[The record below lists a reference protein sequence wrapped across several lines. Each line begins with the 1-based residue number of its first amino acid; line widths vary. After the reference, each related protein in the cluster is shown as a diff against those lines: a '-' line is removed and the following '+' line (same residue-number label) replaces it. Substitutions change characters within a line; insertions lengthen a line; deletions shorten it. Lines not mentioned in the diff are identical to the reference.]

1 LGEPELVGGVELGAI
16 ELGTIE
22 LEAVELGS
30 CPDTGA
36 SDDDEGIMAG
46 FSIPL
51 LTPTYYSCGVAR
63 QGQRTDRSGAF
74 PRVAFDSFGSLKY
87 GARMRPRGNA
97 SHWLAA
103 VGVLV
108 SASTT
113 CRPAF
118 SAGRIG
124 LNGQPIQTSQYS
136 IDLHQGAVVSGNR
149 VMGLGG
155 AYVALAED
163 VDGDLQNPA
172 APALRP
178 FYSVEYF
185 DYWLGLGL
193 TFPGRLS
200 NSDFFNSGSVTKFE
214 GSSDDAVFVTP
225 ALNLQWAAFGLSLT
239 AELQSYSLRNPALPG
254 SAQSASLEALLATY
268 HLQFAYSFLDGQL
281 ATGVGIRYLTL
292 EFDAGTDDDATR
304 TLFDTSGS
312 GIEIGAVWRPN
323 LRPYRLGLAF
333 RTEINTEPAF
343 SRSLLPSPEGDILLT
358 GAEGTLY
365 LPERVSLPW
374 DLNLGAAVQFGK
386 RPLNPVSRTVP
397 QVAERAALTFRLRQL
412 ERDEERER
420 RMAGAVSASEREVIE
435 RELAAEEA
443 RESSQLERDFKQA
456 RRALAES
463 SAMIERFYLL
473 VTASL
478 VISGAVEDAV
488 GVESFL
494 EQTVNRS
501 GTQVVYSPR
510 LGVESEVWED
520 RLKLRGG
527 SYLEPS
533 RFSTSHSRVHG
544 TLGADLRL
552 FRWDVFGLWPDDF
565 NWQIGGSLDVARSYL
580 SWGVSVAGWYPRSAR
595 GEVRE

>member
-1 LGEPELVGGVELGAI
+1 MP
-16 ELGTIE
+16 
-22 LEAVELGS
+22 
-30 CPDTGA
+30 
-36 SDDDEGIMAG
+36 G

-51 LTPTYYSCGVAR
+51 LTPTYYSSGVAR
-63 QGQRTDRSGAF
+63 QGQRTDWSLAF

-87 GARMRPRGNA
+87 GAVMRPTGNA

-103 VGVLV
+103 FGALV
-108 SASTT
+108 AAFMTY
-113 CRPAF
+113 RPAF
-118 SAGRIG
+118 AAGRIG
-124 LNGQPIQTSQYS
+124 LNGQRIETSQYS

-214 GSSDDAVFVTP
+214 GSTDDAVFFTP
-225 ALNLQWAAFGLSLT
+225 ALNLQWGAFGVGLT
-239 AELQSYSLRNPALPG
+239 AELQSYSLRNPAMPG

-281 ATGVGIRYLTL
+281 ATGIGLRYLAL
-292 EFDAGTDDDATR
+292 EFDAATDDDDAAQ
-304 TLFDTSGS
+304 TLFDTSGA
-312 GIEIGAVWRPN
+312 GIELGVVWRPN

-343 SRSLLPSPEGDILLT
+343 SRSLLPSPEGDILLS
-358 GAEGTLY
+358 GDEGTLY

-374 DLNLGAAVQFGK
+374 DLNLGGAVQFGK

-412 ERDEERER
+412 ERDDERER
-420 RMAGAVSASEREVIE
+420 RMAAAVSHSEREAIE
-435 RELAAEEA
+435 RELAEEEA
-443 RESSQLERDFKQA
+443 RDSAQLAGDFKQA
-456 RRALAES
+456 RRSLAES

-494 EQTVNRS
+494 KQTVNRS

-510 LGVESEVWED
+510 LGAESEVWED

-533 RFSTSHSRVHG
+533 RFSTSHSRFHG
-544 TLGADLRL
+544 TLGADIRLLR
-552 FRWDVFGLWPDDF
+552 WSVFGLWPDDF
-565 NWQIGGSLDVARSYL
+565 TWQIGGSLDVARSYL
-580 SWGVSVAGWYPRSAR
+580 SWGVSLAGWYPRSSRA
-595 GEVRE
+595 ELRE

>member
-1 LGEPELVGGVELGAI
+1 
-16 ELGTIE
+16 
-22 LEAVELGS
+22 
-30 CPDTGA
+30 
-36 SDDDEGIMAG
+36 MAG

-51 LTPTYYSCGVAR
+51 LTPTYYSSRVAR

-74 PRVAFDSFGSLKY
+74 PPVAFDSFRSLKY
-87 GARMRPRGNA
+87 GAMMRSRGNA

-103 VGVLV
+103 VGALV
-108 SASTT
+108 TVFMT

-118 SAGRIG
+118 GAGRIG

-225 ALNLQWAAFGLSLT
+225 ALNLQWGAFGLGLT

-268 HLQFAYSFLDGQL
+268 HLQFAYSFLHGQL
-281 ATGVGIRYLTL
+281 ATGIGIRYLTL
-292 EFDAGTDDDATR
+292 EFDAATDDDDTS
-304 TLFDTSGS
+304 TLFDTSGA

-358 GAEGTLY
+358 GTDGTLY

-374 DLNLGAAVQFGK
+374 DLNLGAAVQFGR

-420 RMAGAVSASEREVIE
+420 RMAEAVSASEREVVE

-456 RRALAES
+456 RRSLAES

-544 TLGADLRL
+544 TLGTDIRL

-565 NWQIGGSLDVARSYL
+565 NWQVGGSLDVARSYL
-580 SWGVSVAGWYPRSAR
+580 SWGVSVAGWYPRSSR

>member
-1 LGEPELVGGVELGAI
+1 VF
-16 ELGTIE
+16 
-22 LEAVELGS
+22 
-30 CPDTGA
+30 
-36 SDDDEGIMAG
+36 M
-46 FSIPL
+46 
-51 LTPTYYSCGVAR
+51 
-63 QGQRTDRSGAF
+63 
-74 PRVAFDSFGSLKY
+74 
-87 GARMRPRGNA
+87 
-97 SHWLAA
+97 
-103 VGVLV
+103 
-108 SASTT
+108 T

-118 SAGRIG
+118 AAGRIG
-124 LNGQPIQTSQYS
+124 QNGQTIQTSQYS
-136 IDLHQGAVVSGNR
+136 LDLYQGAVVSGNR

-178 FYSVEYF
+178 FYSVEHF

-200 NSDFFNSGSVTKFE
+200 NSDFFNSGSVTKFD
-214 GSSDDAVFVTP
+214 GSSDDAVFITP
-225 ALNLQWAAFGLSLT
+225 ALNLQWGAFGVGLT

-254 SAQSASLEALLATY
+254 TGQSASLEALLATY
-268 HLQFAYSFLDGQL
+268 HLQFAYSFIDGQL
-281 ATGVGIRYLTL
+281 ATGIGIRYLVL
-292 EFDAGTDDDATR
+292 EFDAATDNGGSTG

-312 GIEIGAVWRPN
+312 GLEIGAVWRPN

-343 SRSLLPSPEGDILLT
+343 SRNLLPSSEGDILLS
-358 GAEGTLY
+358 GDERTLY

-374 DLNLGAAVQFGK
+374 DVNLGAAVQFGK
-386 RPLNPVSRTVP
+386 RPLNPISRTVP
-397 QVAERAALTFRLRQL
+397 QVAERAQLMFRFRQL

-420 RMAGAVSASEREVIE
+420 RLAEAANFSEREAVE

-443 RESSQLERDFKQA
+443 RDSDRLEQAFEKA
-456 RRALAES
+456 RRSLKES
-463 SAMIERFYLL
+463 SAIVERFYLL

-478 VISGAVEDAV
+478 LISGAVEDAV

-501 GTQVVYSPR
+501 GTQVVFSPR
-510 LGVESEVWED
+510 LGAESELWED

-533 RFSTSHSRVHG
+533 RFATSHSRLHG
-544 TLGADLRL
+544 TLGADIRL
-552 FRWDVFGLWPDDF
+552 FRWNVFGLWPDDF
-565 NWQIGGSLDVARSYL
+565 TWQIGGSLDVANRYL
-580 SWGVSVAGWYPRSAR
+580 SWGVSLAGWYPRSSR
-595 GEVRE
+595 DEVY